1 MNKTINILSVGNSF
15 SVDTMQ
21 HVAEIAKSIGYD
33 VTLGNLYVGGCSI
46 CQHHEH
52 AENDLAVYR
61 FYRNDGQGW
70 SETPNVAIST
80 AVSSCDWDIISI
92 QHGSKDGS
100 RYTDVS
106 SYEKLVPLV
115 EKILSYTVK
124 KPKIAFNM
132 TWVGEPYHHHKEL
145 ASYNGDQ
152 LLVYRLIAEV
162 MRSHIAVLPEI
173 DILSPV
179 GTAVQNARTTIL
191 RDRMSRDGYHL
202 SYALGRYIAG
212 LTFFSAL
219 TGADI
224 SGVSYMPEG
233 VSEED
238 RAIAIAAASAAIA
251 SPFALTEL
259 QSEG

>member
-1 MNKTINILSVGNSF
+1 MEKTVKILSVGNSF

-21 HVAEIAKSIGYD
+21 YVADIARSIGYD

-46 CQHHEH
+46 PQHYHH
-52 AENDLAVYR
+52 IENDLAVYR
-61 FYRNDGQGW
+61 FYTNDGRGW
-70 SETPNVAIST
+70 NETPNVAIST

-100 RYTDVS
+100 RYTDAS

-124 KPKIAFNM
+124 TPKIAFNM

-162 MRSHIAVLPEI
+162 MRDHIAPLPVI

-179 GTAVQNARTTIL
+179 GTAVQNARTTVL

-202 SYALGRYIAG
+202 SYAIGRYIAG
-212 LTFFSAL
+212 LTFFRAL

-224 SGVSYMPEG
+224 DGVSYMPEG
-233 VSEED
+233 VSDED
-238 RAIAIAAASAAIA
+238 RVIAIAAANAAIA
-251 SPFALTEL
+251 SPFALTAL
-259 QSEG
+259 INA

>member
-1 MNKTINILSVGNSF
+1 MREMKILSVGNSF

-21 HVAEIAKSIGYD
+21 YVAKIAADLGYCL
-33 VTLGNLYVGGCSI
+33 TLGNLYVGGCSI
-46 CQHHEH
+46 GQHYHH
-52 AENDLAVYR
+52 IENDLAVYR
-61 FYRNDGQGW
+61 FYQNDGQGW

-80 AVSSCDWDIISI
+80 AVSSCDWDVISI

-100 RYTDVS
+100 RYTDVA

-115 EKILSYTVK
+115 EKILSYTTK

-152 LLVYRLIAEV
+152 LLVYSLIADV
-162 MRSHIAVLPEI
+162 MREHISLLPVI

-179 GTAVQNARTTIL
+179 GTAVQNARTTSL

-202 SYALGRYIAG
+202 SYDLGRYIAG
-212 LTFFSAL
+212 LTFFRAT
-219 TGADI
+219 TGGTLD
-224 SGVSYMPEG
+224 GLSYMPEG
-233 VSEED
+233 LSEAD
-238 RAIAIAAASAAIA
+238 LNIAVAAANAAIA
-251 SPFALTEL
+251 SPFSLTPLAE
-259 QSEG
+259 

>member
-1 MNKTINILSVGNSF
+1 MEKTVKILSVGNSF

-21 HVAEIAKSIGYD
+21 HVAEIAKSIGYT

-46 CQHHEH
+46 RQHHEH

-61 FYRNDGQGW
+61 FYQNDGQGW

-100 RYTDVS
+100 RYTDVA
-106 SYEKLVPLV
+106 SYDLLVPLIR
-115 EKILSYTVK
+115 KILTYTVK

-152 LLVYRLIAEV
+152 LLVYRLIADV
-162 MRSHIAVLPEI
+162 MREHIAPLPEI
-173 DILSPV
+173 DVLSPV
-179 GTAVQNARTTIL
+179 GTAVQNARATVL

-212 LTFFSAL
+212 LTFFRAL
-219 TGADI
+219 IG
-224 SGVSYMPEG
+224 
-233 VSEED
+233 
-238 RAIAIAAASAAIA
+238 
-251 SPFALTEL
+251 F
-259 QSEG
+259 